1 MTNERP
7 APLVDRLVAGQTDE
21 LIVADI
27 EAVRLIVFNRPAARN
42 ALSNAMKEALIGILG
57 NAADDD
63 AVRCVVI
70 TGAHGVFSAGAD
82 IKELRAGTPPVRYN
96 PAEVLRAFP
105 KPVIAAVDGPCATGA
120 LEVALSCTF
129 IVASAQARFA
139 DTHAKVGLIAGWGMS
154 ALLPRAIGRRRASQM
169 MSTGDFIDAA
179 TAHQW
184 GLVNDVVDGDVA
196 MHAVAIATRMAANPR
211 DSVEAQIRAMA
222 DGEGV
227 SLTEAL
233 EIEERMKERWR
244 AGRPALFASD
254 AATQPPSNGEEK
266 S

>member
-1 MTNERP
+1 MTATQP
-7 APLVDRLVAGQTDE
+7 VSLVGQLVAGRDSE
-21 LIVADI
+21 LVVADI
-27 EAVRLIVFNRPAARN
+27 KAVRLIVFNRPAARN
-42 ALSNAMKEALIGILG
+42 ALSNAMKAELIDILE

-63 AVRCVVI
+63 GVRCIVI

-82 IKELRAGTPPVRYN
+82 IKELRAGMPPVRYN

-129 IVASAQARFA
+129 IVASARARFA

-154 ALLPRAIGRRRASQM
+154 AMLPRAIGRRRANQM

-184 GLVNDVVDGDVA
+184 GLVNEVVGDDVA
-196 MHAVAIATRMAANPR
+196 THAVAIATRMAANPQ
-211 DSVEAQIRAMA
+211 DSVEAQIRAIA
-222 DGEGV
+222 DGDGA
-227 SLTEAL
+227 SLAEAL
-233 EIEERMKERWR
+233 EIEEKMKERWR
-244 AGRPALFASD
+244 AARPALFASD
-254 AATQPPSNGEEK
+254 AADPPRNEK
-266 S
+266 EKP